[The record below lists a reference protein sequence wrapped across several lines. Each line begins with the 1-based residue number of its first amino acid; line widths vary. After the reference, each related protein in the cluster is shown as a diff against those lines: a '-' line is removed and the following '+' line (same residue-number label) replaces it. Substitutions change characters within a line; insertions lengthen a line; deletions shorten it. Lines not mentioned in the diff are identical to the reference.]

1 MRARSSGLSITPT
14 RASGGGALP
23 ARVNVVLLGL
33 GVIGSG
39 VARALQETAETYS
52 QRIGAPLLLRRILE
66 RRLDRAQAAGVD
78 HALLTADV
86 QEALSG
92 DVDIVIEL
100 LGGEHPAYDLIKD
113 SLTQGRY
120 VVTAN
125 KEVMAK
131 HGPELLAL
139 AAENGVDILY
149 EASVGGGIPIISPLK
164 RDLCANEISSV
175 RAIINGTTNYIL
187 TRMSRD
193 GLDFDDALAQAQ
205 NLGYAEADPTNDI
218 DGHDAAYKVAIL
230 ASLAFRT
237 PVRIEDVHREGI
249 RGLAARDFRY
259 ARELGYAI
267 KLLAVARREDSSVQ
281 VRVHATLVPED
292 ELLAKV
298 DGALN
303 AVEIEGDL
311 TGKVLF
317 QGAGAGSLPTSSA
330 IMADVLD
337 AARALVLGTR
347 PFPWRYTADLA
358 VTPLAQLV
366 TRYYIRLEVADQ
378 PGVLAGIAR
387 AFGDHQVS
395 IATVIQKETDEAAQT
410 AELVIMT
417 HQAQEDAVQATLAQV
432 RELPQVVS
440 VVNFLRVDG

>member
-1 MRARSSGLSITPT
+1 
-14 RASGGGALP
+14 
-23 ARVNVVLLGL
+23 VNIVLLGL
-33 GVIGSG
+33 GVIGG
-39 VARALQETAETYS
+39 AVARALQERAETHS
-52 QRIGAPLLLRRILE
+52 QRIGAPLILRRILE
-66 RRLDRAQAAGVD
+66 RRLDRASAVGVD
-78 HALLTADV
+78 PALLTADPE
-86 QEALSG
+86 EALSG

-113 SLTQGRY
+113 SLSRGRY

-131 HGPELLAL
+131 HGPELLAV
-139 AAENGVDILY
+139 AAKNNVDILY

-164 RDLCANEISSV
+164 RDLCANEISRV

-193 GLDFDDALAQAQ
+193 GLDFDAALAQAQ
-205 NLGYAEADPTNDI
+205 DLGYAEADPTNDI
-218 DGHDAAYKVAIL
+218 DGHDAAYKVTIL

-237 PVRIEDVHREGI
+237 RVRLEDVHREGI
-249 RGLAARDFRY
+249 RQLAARDFRY

-281 VRVHATLVPED
+281 LRVHATLVPEE

-298 DGALN
+298 DGVLN

-317 QGAGAGSLPTSSA
+317 QGAGAGPLPTSSA
-330 IMADVLD
+330 VMADVLD
-337 AARALVLGTR
+337 AATALVLGSQ

-358 VTPLAQLV
+358 VRPLAELV
-366 TRYYIRLEVADQ
+366 TRYYIRLEVADR

-395 IATVIQKETDEAAQT
+395 IASVIQKETDEAAQT

-417 HQAQEDAVQATLAQV
+417 HQAQEEAVQATLAQV
-432 RELPQVVS
+432 RDLPQVVT
-440 VVNFLRVDG
+440 VGNFLRVDG

>member
-1 MRARSSGLSITPT
+1 M
-14 RASGGGALP
+14 P

-39 VARALQETAETYS
+39 VARALQERADTYS

-78 HALLTADV
+78 PALLTADA

-139 AAENGVDILY
+139 AAKNGVDILY

-164 RDLCANEISSV
+164 RDLCANEISNV

-205 NLGYAEADPTNDI
+205 DLGYAEADPTNDI

-249 RGLAARDFRY
+249 RHLAARDFRY

-395 IATVIQKETDEAAQT
+395 IASVIQKETDEAAQT

-417 HQAQEDAVQATLAQV
+417 HQAQEEAVQATLAQV
-432 RELPQVVS
+432 RGLPQVVS
-440 VVNFLRVDG
+440 VGNFLRVDG

>member
-1 MRARSSGLSITPT
+1 M
-14 RASGGGALP
+14 P

-39 VARALQETAETYS
+39 VARALQERAETYS

-78 HALLTADV
+78 PALLTADA

-139 AAENGVDILY
+139 AAKNGVDILY

-175 RAIINGTTNYIL
+175 RAIINGTTNYVL

-205 NLGYAEADPTNDI
+205 DLGYAEADPTNDI

-417 HQAQEDAVQATLAQV
+417 HQAQEEAVQATLAQV

>member
-1 MRARSSGLSITPT
+1 MPD
-14 RASGGGALP
+14 
-23 ARVNVVLLGL
+23 RVNVVLLGL

-39 VARALQETAETYS
+39 VARAMQERAETYS
-52 QRIGAPLLLRRILE
+52 QRIDALLVLRRILE
-66 RRLDRAQAAGVD
+66 RRPDRAQAAGVAPD
-78 HALLTADV
+78 LLTADAE
-86 QEALSG
+86 EALSG

-113 SLTQGRY
+113 SLARGRH

-131 HGPELLAL
+131 HGPELLTL
-139 AAENGVDILY
+139 AAENGVDILF

-193 GLDFDDALAQAQ
+193 GLDFDAALAQAQ
-205 NLGYAEADPTNDI
+205 DLGYAEADPTNDI
-218 DGHDAAYKVAIL
+218 DGYDAAYKIAIL

-237 PVRIEDVHREGI
+237 RVRIEDVHREGI
-249 RGLAARDFRY
+249 RQLAARDFRY
-259 ARELGYAI
+259 ASELGYAI
-267 KLLAVARREDSSVQ
+267 KLLAMARREDSSIQ
-281 VRVHATLVPED
+281 LRVHATLVPED

-298 DGALN
+298 GGPIN

-311 TGKVLF
+311 IGKVGF

-330 IMADVLD
+330 VIADVLD

-347 PFPWRYTADLA
+347 PSPWRYTADLA
-358 VTPLAQLV
+358 VTPIGQLV
-366 TRYYIRLEVADQ
+366 TRYYIRLEVEDR

-387 AFGDHQVS
+387 AFGDHEVS
-395 IATVIQKETDEAAQT
+395 IASVIQKERDQEAQT

-417 HQAQEDAVQATLAQV
+417 HQAQEEAVQATLAQV
-432 RELPQVVS
+432 RELPQVIS
-440 VVNFLRVDG
+440 VGNFLRVGG

>member
-1 MRARSSGLSITPT
+1 VPD
-14 RASGGGALP
+14 
-23 ARVNVVLLGL
+23 RVNIVLLGL
-33 GVIGSG
+33 GVIGGG
-39 VARALQETAETYS
+39 VARALQERAETYS
-52 QRIGAPLLLRRILE
+52 QRIGASLALRRILE
-66 RRLDRAQAAGVD
+66 RDLHKAEAVGVD
-78 HALLTADV
+78 PALLTADA

-92 DVDIVIEL
+92 DVDIVVEL
-100 LGGEHPAYDLIKD
+100 LGGEHPAYELIRD
-113 SLTQGRY
+113 SLSRGRY

-193 GLDFDDALAQAQ
+193 GLDFDVALAQAQ
-205 NLGYAEADPTNDI
+205 DLGYAEADPTNDI
-218 DGHDAAYKVAIL
+218 DGHDAAYKLAIL

-237 PVRIEDVHREGI
+237 PVRSEDVHREGI
-249 RGLAARDFRY
+249 RRLAARDFRY

-267 KLLAVARREDSSVQ
+267 KLLAVARREHSSVQ

-330 IMADVLD
+330 VMADVLD
-337 AARALVLGTR
+337 AGRALVLGTR

-358 VTPLAQLV
+358 VRPLAQLV

-395 IATVIQKETDEAAQT
+395 IASVIQKETDEAAQT

-417 HQAQEDAVQATLAQV
+417 HQAQEEAVQATLAQV

-440 VVNFLRVDG
+440 VGNFLRVDG

>member
-1 MRARSSGLSITPT
+1 MVPG
-14 RASGGGALP
+14 ASGGGAVP

-39 VARALQETAETYS
+39 VARALQERAETYS

-78 HALLTADV
+78 PALLTADV

-139 AAENGVDILY
+139 AAKNGVDILY

-193 GLDFDDALAQAQ
+193 GLDFDAALAQAQ
-205 NLGYAEADPTNDI
+205 DLGYAEADPTNDI

-417 HQAQEDAVQATLAQV
+417 HQAQEEAVQATLAQV

>member
-1 MRARSSGLSITPT
+1 VA
-14 RASGGGALP
+14 

-39 VARALQETAETYS
+39 VARAMLERAESYS
-52 QRIGAPLLLRRILE
+52 QRIGASLVLRRILE
-66 RRLDRAQAAGVD
+66 RNLDKARAVGVEPS
-78 HALLTADV
+78 LLTADPE
-86 QEALSG
+86 EALSG

-100 LGGEHPAYDLIKD
+100 LGGVRPACDLIKD
-113 SLTQGRY
+113 SLSRRRY

-131 HGPELLAL
+131 HGPALLAL
-139 AAENGVDILY
+139 AAENDVDILY

-193 GLDFDDALAQAQ
+193 GLDFDAALAQAQ
-205 NLGYAEADPTNDI
+205 ELGYAEADPTNDV
-218 DGHDAAYKVAIL
+218 DGHDAAYKLAIL

-237 PVRIEDVHREGI
+237 RVRIEDVHREGI
-249 RGLAARDFRY
+249 RRLAARDFRY

-267 KLLAVARREDSSVQ
+267 KLLAVARRQDSSSVQ
-281 VRVHATLVPED
+281 LRVHATLVPQE
-292 ELLAKV
+292 ELLANV
-298 DGALN
+298 SGALN

-330 IMADVLD
+330 VMADVLD

-347 PFPWRYTADLA
+347 PFPWRYTAELA
-358 VTPLAQLV
+358 VKPLAQLM
-366 TRYYIRLEVADQ
+366 TRYYIRLEVADR

-387 AFGDHQVS
+387 AFGDHAVS
-395 IATVIQKETDEAAQT
+395 IASVIQKEIAEAAQT

-417 HQAQEDAVQATLAQV
+417 HRAQEEAVQATLTQV
-432 RELPQVVS
+432 QGLPEVVS
-440 VVNFLRVDG
+440 VGNFLRVDG

>member
-1 MRARSSGLSITPT
+1 M
-14 RASGGGALP
+14 P
-23 ARVNVVLLGL
+23 AHVNIVLLGL

-39 VARALQETAETYS
+39 VARALQERTETYS
-52 QRIGAPLLLRRILE
+52 QRITAPLILRRILE
-66 RRLDRAQAAGVD
+66 RYPDKARAVGVAP
-78 HALLTADV
+78 ALLTADPE
-86 QEALSG
+86 EALSG

-113 SLTQGRY
+113 SLSRGRY

-139 AAENGVDILY
+139 AANNGVDILY

-193 GLDFDDALAQAQ
+193 GLDFDAALAQAQ
-205 NLGYAEADPTNDI
+205 DLGYAEADPTNDI
-218 DGHDAAYKVAIL
+218 DGHDAAYKLAIL

-237 PVRIEDVHREGI
+237 RVRIEDIYREGI
-249 RGLAARDFRY
+249 RRLAARDFRY

-267 KLLAVARREDSSVQ
+267 KLLAVARREDSSLQ
-281 VRVHATLVPED
+281 ARVHATLVPEE

-330 IMADVLD
+330 VMADVLD

-358 VTPLAQLV
+358 VRPLAQLV
-366 TRYYIRLEVADQ
+366 ARYYIRLEVADR

-395 IATVIQKETDEAAQT
+395 IASVIQKETDEAAQT

-417 HQAQEDAVQATLAQV
+417 HQAQEEAVQSTLAQV

-440 VVNFLRVDG
+440 VGNFLRVDG